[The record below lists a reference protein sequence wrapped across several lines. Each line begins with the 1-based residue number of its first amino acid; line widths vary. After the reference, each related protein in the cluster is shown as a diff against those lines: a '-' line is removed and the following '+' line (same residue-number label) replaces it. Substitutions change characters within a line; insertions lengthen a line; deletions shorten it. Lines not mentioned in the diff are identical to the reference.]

1 MLLSIGEA
9 AGLNI
14 DGLIAAVFDGLQRFP
29 NFSQL
34 LALLLFEN
42 IFPENLE
49 ALADDLR
56 SCVRLDLRLLPTSR
70 GYLSE
75 TSMHGI

>member
-14 DGLIAAVFDGLQRFP
+14 DGLLAAVFDGLQRFP

-34 LALLLFEN
+34 LALLLLEN
-42 IFPENLE
+42 ILPQNLVLFYNISE
-49 ALADDLR
+49 KLSAL
-56 SCVRLDLRLLPTSR
+56 LLTMSKQKV
-70 GYLSE
+70 LFE
-75 TSMHGI
+75 DK